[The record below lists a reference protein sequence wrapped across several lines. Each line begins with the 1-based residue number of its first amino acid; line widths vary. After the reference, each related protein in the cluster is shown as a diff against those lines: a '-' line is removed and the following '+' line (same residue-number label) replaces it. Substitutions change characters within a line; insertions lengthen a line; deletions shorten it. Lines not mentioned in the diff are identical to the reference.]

1 MRGIIMELIILSS
14 GLLLSKMELWLTV
27 NHRLQTVV
35 DRDLLPILHASEIP
49 TIIHGTYFKNWTK
62 IKTEGLSRMNRL
74 HIHFSAGEP
83 GDSQVISGMRASCQL
98 YIYIDTEKAVRGK
111 TSKHLTQ

>member
-1 MRGIIMELIILSS
+1 MCNWTISCF
-14 GLLLSKMELWLTV
+14 GLLLTTVEPRLTV
-27 NHRLQTVV
+27 NRCLQTVV
-35 DRDLLPILHASEIP
+35 DRDLVPILHASEIP

-74 HIHFSAGEP
+74 HIHFSLGEP
-83 GDSQVISGMRASCQL
+83 GDSRVISGMRSSCEL

-111 TSKHLTQ
+111 SLKQLIQ